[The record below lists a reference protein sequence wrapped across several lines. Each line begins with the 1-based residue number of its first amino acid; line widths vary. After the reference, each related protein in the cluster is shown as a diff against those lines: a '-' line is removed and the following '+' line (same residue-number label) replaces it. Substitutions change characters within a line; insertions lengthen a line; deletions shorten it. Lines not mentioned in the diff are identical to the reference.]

1 MQAPNSKVIVVAGGF
16 SSQEMVESSSADV
29 DTEPLETQHE
39 EADTRIILHCVEN
52 HTGKIV
58 VQCRDTDVIALLLG
72 HYHRMT
78 CTQLWLK
85 PAQPRRGSIFPFMT

>member
-1 MQAPNSKVIVVAGGF
+1 
-16 SSQEMVESSSADV
+16 MVESSCSDV
-29 DTEPLETQHE
+29 DTVRLEAQHE
-39 EADTRIILHCVEN
+39 EADTRMILHCVEN

-58 VQCRDTDVIALLLG
+58 VQSRDTDVLALLLG

-85 PAQPRRGSIFPFMT
+85 TGTANKRQYIPIHDNSGSYALQC